1 MAVRPVD
8 VAHRAGVAPSAVSS
22 ALSGNRPI
30 SARPR
35 RRVEQ
40 AIAELGFTL
49 RDGSVI
55 FHKLGCGRSP
65 IAQPFTKTN
74 NGFTNSGRL
83 V

>member
-40 AIAELGFTL
+40 AIAELGFTP
-49 RDGSVI
+49 RDRSVS
-55 FHKLGCGRSP
+55 FHNPGFRRLPVARS
-65 IAQPFTKTN
+65 FTKTN
-74 NGFTNSGRL
+74 AGFTVSVRL